1 MTIVTDKVRIKNGT
15 DYTFVCGKVPFAIT
29 CSSSLHHG
37 GYNLIDLDLVNKMK
51 IPLQK
56 IQVCRMTYLGENLR
70 SVGFIDQTVQC
81 VNNGAVQG
89 TVHLSAKVVRNLYE
103 RLNVDCVASIKTYER
118 LVGSKPL
125 DPPPETDDAVILDK
139 GKDD

>member
-1 MTIVTDKVRIKNGT
+1 M
-15 DYTFVCGKVPFAIT
+15 
-29 CSSSLHHG
+29 
-37 GYNLIDLDLVNKMK
+37 IDLDLVNKMK